1 MVKLNRFCER
11 SNGEPNLRV
20 GEGRRSRIRG
30 EEVVMGFKQR
40 HSIPGDLFFS
50 FWNFGMWCF

>member
-11 SNGEPNLRV
+11 SNAGPNLRV
-20 GEGRRSRIRG
+20 GKGRRSRIRG

-40 HSIPGDLFFS
+40 HSIPGDFLFFL
-50 FWNFGMWCF
+50 WNLE